1 MLNFINFYENVHQIH
16 NKMSYHMDYNGYLKK
31 KKTSV
36 GKDIER
42 LEGLYIASR
51 NVK

>member
-1 MLNFINFYENVHQIH
+1 MLNFINFYENIQQIH
-16 NKMSYHMDYNGYLKK
+16 NEMSSHMDYDGYLKN

>member
-1 MLNFINFYENVHQIH
+1 
-16 NKMSYHMDYNGYLKK
+16 MSSHMDYDGYLKN

-51 NVK
+51 NVKWYNHCRKQFGGPSIS